1 MQNICTPLNAFI
13 KPSHK
18 LVGTQNITKTQY
30 LIMNIRLGKDITIQ
44 LILLFNFYLMG
55 QEILARY
62 YKVGNHLSITIVAL
76 HSLLV
81 YCTCQSISNFSHN
94 VHAVCGSQ
102 YIVLRIYA
110 GTINLVDIFLGWG
123 TTHSTCILPYERSK

>member
-1 MQNICTPLNAFI
+1 
-13 KPSHK
+13 
-18 LVGTQNITKTQY
+18 
-30 LIMNIRLGKDITIQ
+30 
-44 LILLFNFYLMG
+44 MG

-123 TTHSTCILPYERSK
+123 TTHSTCILPYERSKWTYPPSGYMSWPVVWEERSDARKTTASAISSAVVMRFPSGIFARMDSIVA